1 MSNNIFKNFGI
12 TAILLLFSSFYIF
25 IEDLFSN
32 ISILYKIL
40 IDIFIE
46 DLFSNISILYKILI
60 HSINN
65 KKTNPQISG

>member
-40 IDIFIE
+40 I
-46 DLFSNISILYKILI
+46 